1 MLSTVKDNEVD
12 SLWLFFYPILNF
24 EDSGFRRVK
33 NTVIPVK
40 LLY

>member
-12 SLWLFFYPILNF
+12 SLRYFYPILNF
-24 EDSGFRRVK
+24 EDSVFRRVK
-33 NTVIPVK
+33 KTVIPVK